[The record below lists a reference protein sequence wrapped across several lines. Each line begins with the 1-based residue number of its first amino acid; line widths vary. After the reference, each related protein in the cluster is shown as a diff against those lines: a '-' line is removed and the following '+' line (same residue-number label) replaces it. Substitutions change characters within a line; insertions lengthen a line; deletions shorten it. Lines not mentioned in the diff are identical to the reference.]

1 MFAFFASNSTV
12 YIWTQ
17 SSPGGSWS
25 TTLMNTFHAPV
36 WRVSWSVTGN
46 MLAVSSGD
54 GDVTLW
60 KQNVDGKFENTGM

>member
-1 MFAFFASNSTV
+1 
-12 YIWTQ
+12 
-17 SSPGGSWS
+17 
-25 TTLMNTFHAPV
+25 MNTFDAPV

-60 KQNVDGKFENTGM
+60 KQNIDGKFENTGMCHVVRLASQLHL